1 MPRRRN
7 IEFRGATTRKT
18 ARAAMI
24 RARSEGK
31 TVSLAAYRNDL
42 DNDRG
47 SNTTLHR
54 IQRD

>member
-7 IEFRGATTRKT
+7 IEFRGAATRKT

-47 SNTTLHR
+47 SNTTLRR